1 MGVILSTYK
10 SWDETLRIAL
20 WADTQKNLV
29 TKVEKNERLKIGGTD
44 PRWFFF
50 HEFCFSLV
58 CVCACVNLQGD
69 HDTSLSTWDH
79 EMPSSNVTEYH
90 QIISENHPNMNPT
103 MHMKHIK
110 HNSVGNSVQLIHK
123 VTRQHDY
130 GHTSL
135 NTDFSVFFFRDRGLS
150 LIFSWCVAFLLQKK

>member
-69 HDTSLSTWDH
+69 HDTSLST
-79 EMPSSNVTEYH
+79 
-90 QIISENHPNMNPT
+90 
-103 MHMKHIK
+103 
-110 HNSVGNSVQLIHK
+110 
-123 VTRQHDY
+123 
-130 GHTSL
+130 
-135 NTDFSVFFFRDRGLS
+135 
-150 LIFSWCVAFLLQKK
+150 